1 MYENIPIL
9 IFIIC
14 IVTLMYCKKE
24 IMKYKN
30 PSIVQQQ
37 MKEKIWSE
45 MIMTVSEED
54 KNYYSDLLEEI
65 YPECH
70 NCKYLIE
77 VDYLDGDGTEHTGLI
92 CNEEHD
98 GLIFIDEED
107 PRPPCKYKEEAT
119 RK

>member
-1 MYENIPIL
+1 
-9 IFIIC
+9 
-14 IVTLMYCKKE
+14 
-24 IMKYKN
+24 
-30 PSIVQQQ
+30 
-37 MKEKIWSE
+37 
-45 MIMTVSEED
+45 MTVSEDYKIIYAE
-54 KNYYSDLLEEI
+54 LLKEI

-77 VDYLDGDGTEHTGLI
+77 VDYLDGGGMEHTGLI

-107 PRPPCKYKEEAT
+107 PRPPCTYKEEAT

>member
-1 MYENIPIL
+1 MYEIIL
-9 IFIIC
+9 LLPPVIC
-14 IVTLMYCKKE
+14 VVTLMYCKKE

-30 PSIVQQQ
+30 PSIVHQ
-37 MKEKIWSE
+37 EYWRRTR
-45 MIMTVSEED
+45 MTVSEED

>member
-1 MYENIPIL
+1 
-9 IFIIC
+9 
-14 IVTLMYCKKE
+14 
-24 IMKYKN
+24 
-30 PSIVQQQ
+30 
-37 MKEKIWSE
+37 
-45 MIMTVSEED
+45 MTVSEED

-77 VDYLDGDGTEHTGLI
+77 VDYLDGDGMEHTGLI

-107 PRPPCKYKEEAT
+107 PRPPCKYKEEDDENE
-119 RK
+119 

>member
-1 MYENIPIL
+1 MYENILLPLIIL
-9 IFIIC
+9 C
-14 IVTLMYCKKE
+14 AVTLMYCKKE

-37 MKEKIWSE
+37 MKEKIWGE

-54 KNYYSDLLEEI
+54 KNYYSYLLENI
-65 YPECH
+65 RSECH
-70 NCKYLIE
+70 DCKHL
-77 VDYLDGDGTEHTGLI
+77 YLDYEYYKNLNDEFPFFDCFKGQLVH
-92 CNEEHD
+92 
-98 GLIFIDEED
+98 IDEYN

>member
-1 MYENIPIL
+1 MYETIL
-9 IFIIC
+9 IFLFIFC

-54 KNYYSDLLEEI
+54 KNYYSDLLEDI
-65 YPECH
+65 CSECH
-70 NCKYLIE
+70 DCKHL
-77 VDYLDGDGTEHTGLI
+77 YLDYEYYENLNDEFPCFECFKDQLVH
-92 CNEEHD
+92 
-98 GLIFIDEED
+98 IDEYN